1 MNTATHTVIA
11 AYYAAFNTGDI
22 PAFLDLLTD
31 DVRHDINQSGT
42 ETGKEAFAA
51 FLQEMNRCYK
61 ETITDI
67 VILTDASSTRA
78 AAEFVVHGEYL
89 QSQEGLPPAKNQK
102 YTLPAGAFFTLRDG
116 KICRIANFYNVR
128 DWMAQ
133 VSK

>member
-1 MNTATHTVIA
+1 MNTNTHAVIA
-11 AYYAAFNTGDI
+11 AYYAAFNAGDI

-42 ETGKEAFAA
+42 EIGREAFAT
-51 FLQEMNRCYK
+51 FLRDMNRCYR

-67 VILTDASSTRA
+67 VILTDASGTRA
-78 AAEFVVHGEYL
+78 AAEFMVQGEYL
-89 QSQEGLPPAKNQK
+89 QAPEGLPPARNQK

-116 KICRIANFYNVR
+116 KICRISNYYNLPA
-128 DWMAQ
+128 WLAQ

>member
-1 MNTATHTVIA
+1 MNTATHAVIA

-31 DVRHDINQSGT
+31 DVRHDVNQSGT
-42 ETGKEAFAA
+42 EIGRHAFAI

-67 VILTDASSTRA
+67 VILTDASGIRA
-78 AAEFVVHGEYL
+78 AAEFTVQGEYL
-89 QSQEGLPPAKNQK
+89 HAQEGLPPARNQK

-116 KICRIANFYNVR
+116 KICRISNHYNLP
-128 DWMAQ
+128 DWLAQ
-133 VSK
+133 VS

>member
-1 MNTATHTVIA
+1 MNTTAHAVVA
-11 AYYAAFNTGDI
+11 AYYAAFNAGDI

-42 ETGKEAFAA
+42 ETGRQAFAA

-67 VILTDASSTRA
+67 VIFTDASGTRA
-78 AAEFVVHGEYL
+78 AAEFMVQGEYL
-89 QSQEGLPPAKNQK
+89 HAQEGLPPARNQK

-116 KICRIANFYNVR
+116 KICRISNYYNLP
-128 DWMAQ
+128 DWLAQ
-133 VSK
+133 VGK

>member
-1 MNTATHTVIA
+1 MNTATHAAIA

-31 DVRHDINQSGT
+31 DVRHDVNQSGT
-42 ETGKEAFAA
+42 EIGRHAFAT

-67 VILTDASSTRA
+67 VILTDASGIRA
-78 AAEFVVHGEYL
+78 AAEFTVQGEYL
-89 QSQEGLPPAKNQK
+89 HAQEGLPPARNQK

-116 KICRIANFYNVR
+116 KICRISNHYNLP
-128 DWMAQ
+128 DWLAQ
-133 VSK
+133 VS

>member
-1 MNTATHTVIA
+1 MNTTAHAVIA
-11 AYYAAFNTGDI
+11 AYYAAFNAGDI

-31 DVRHDINQSGT
+31 DVRHDINQSST
-42 ETGKEAFAA
+42 ETGRQAFAA

-67 VILTDASSTRA
+67 VILDDASGTRA
-78 AAEFVVHGEYL
+78 AAEFMVQGEYL
-89 QSQEGLPPAKNQK
+89 HAQNGLPPARNQK

-116 KICRIANFYNVR
+116 KISRISNYYNLP
-128 DWMAQ
+128 DWLAQ

>member
-42 ETGKEAFAA
+42 EIGKQAFAT
-51 FLQEMNRCYK
+51 FLHEMNRCYK

-67 VILTDASSTRA
+67 VILADASGTRA
-78 AAEFVVHGEYL
+78 AAEFVVQGEYL
-89 QSQEGLPPAKNQK
+89 QTQEGLPTARNQK

-116 KICRIANFYNVR
+116 KICRISSYYNLPG
-128 DWMAQ
+128 WLAQ
-133 VSK
+133 VS